1 MTFPPKGLSL
11 CTVSFKL
18 LSSTSKLNFTGIANL
33 ECVVLPSGSSN
44 EAIPLEATVKTI
56 PQLDCIIDDKIFQI
70 NVFPVPPYPQRK

>member
-18 LSSTSKLNFTGIANL
+18 LSSTGIENL

-44 EAIPLEATVKTI
+44 EAIPLEATVKKI
-56 PQLDCIIDDKIFQI
+56 PQLDCITDDKIFQI